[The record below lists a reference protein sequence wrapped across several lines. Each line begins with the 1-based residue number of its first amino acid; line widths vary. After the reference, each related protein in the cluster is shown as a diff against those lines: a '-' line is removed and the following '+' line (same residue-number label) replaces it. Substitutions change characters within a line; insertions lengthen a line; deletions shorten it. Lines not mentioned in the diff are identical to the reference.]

1 MTSRIRLVFALFCV
15 ALLAPLAL
23 RADAPN
29 LVTNPGFETGDFSGW
44 TTIPAASGS
53 LFFVDG
59 SPHSGDYAAWFGGV
73 IPGGYDTITQI
84 VPTQAGLGTTFSFWL
99 ADQWAPPA
107 GFQAYWDGTQVM
119 GTIDPGPFGY
129 TFYSFNVAAT
139 GNDTISFSGYQ
150 EPSYFTLDDVSVTQ
164 TPEPSSLFLL
174 GTGLLAMAGLAHR
187 KLFA

>member
-44 TTIPAASGS
+44 SANDGGF
-53 LFFVDG
+53 FFVG
-59 SPHSGDYAAWFGGV
+59 GNPHSGNYAAWFGSV
-73 IPGGYDTITQI
+73 DSNAPDVLSQSITD
-84 VPTQAGLGTTFSFWL
+84 QAGLGTTFSFWL
-99 ADQWAPPA
+99 ADLDAPPA